1 MNRLPQVAIPE
12 PPRLEDDA
20 LRGFV
25 PEPWVDDSGSDS
37 DGSDWGGFLYEL
49 TEEQS
54 KGEMHVVNI
63 LGVRVLSHAV
73 VLSRWMTALGLS
85 PSQRVA
91 ETEMTRIRVMEA
103 HMELTTRAPALY
115 VTAAQTA
122 KIVSLFRVD
131 KDNPDSRV
139 DVVCTLFAR
148 IVSHQKV
155 SLLWSLL

>member
-1 MNRLPQVAIPE
+1 MMPCVALCPSRGWMTVAATLMAATGEASCTSLPK
-12 PPRLEDDA
+12 
-20 LRGFV
+20 
-25 PEPWVDDSGSDS
+25 
-37 DGSDWGGFLYEL
+37 
-49 TEEQS
+49 S
-54 KGEMHVVNI
+54 KVRGEMHVVNI
-63 LGVRVLSHAV
+63 LGGGVLSHAV

-91 ETEMTRIRVMEA
+91 ETEMTRIRVVEA

-148 IVSHQKV
+148 IVSHQV
-155 SLLWSLL
+155 FLCCGRCCN